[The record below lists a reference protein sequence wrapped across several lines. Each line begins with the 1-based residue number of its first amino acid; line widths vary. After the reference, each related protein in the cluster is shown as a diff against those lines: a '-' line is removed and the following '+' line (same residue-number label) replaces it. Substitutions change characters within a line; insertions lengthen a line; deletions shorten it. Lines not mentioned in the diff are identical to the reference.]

1 MNRIIFA
8 LFALG
13 TISCGAGTKASS
25 AALEGAPPAVAG
37 ADESSH
43 RAVTMDPVAPVSAT
57 SRAPIPPP
65 PAVVDI
71 PPRPATIALSRA
83 SRGAADPHLDLGDAA
98 FEKDDFAGAQKEY
111 EAARKADE
119 KHPGGE
125 TGLARTAI
133 AFLDLPTDYAV
144 AKGNKKLQVVA
155 AKLDVICK
163 KFEDFGPAWV
173 EAGRAK
179 LLLGDAAGALAALR
193 EGYRLLPNEP
203 EAASALGVALL
214 ATGDAAG
221 AEKYLARARDL
232 DPGSSA
238 RHGNLGTLYFLLGR
252 VPDAISEYDASARI
266 APNDA
271 KAHADLG
278 TALLASGDFRRA
290 ELELGKAIA
299 QEPKRASF
307 KNNLGYAFQSQGK
320 LAAARAE
327 YDAALAIDPKLASA
341 WINLATLLAKSPA
354 TRGDARKA
362 LLKAQALDAT
372 DPRVKANLEELDALE
387 KGHATP

>member
-1 MNRIIFA
+1 
-8 LFALG
+8 
-13 TISCGAGTKASS
+13 
-25 AALEGAPPAVAG
+25 
-37 ADESSH
+37 
-43 RAVTMDPVAPVSAT
+43 
-57 SRAPIPPP
+57 
-65 PAVVDI
+65 
-71 PPRPATIALSRA
+71 
-83 SRGAADPHLDLGDAA
+83 LDLGDTA
-98 FEKDDFAGAQKEY
+98 FEKDDYAGARKAY
-111 EAARKADE
+111 ESARKADE

-125 TGLARTAI
+125 TGIARTAI
-133 AFLDLPTDYAV
+133 AMLNLPTDYAV
-144 AKGNKKLQVVA
+144 AKGN
-155 AKLDVICK
+155 AKLLAVATSLDAICK
-163 KFEDFGPAWV
+163 KFEDYGPAWV

-179 LLLGDAAGALAALR
+179 LLLGDAPGALTALR

-214 ATGDAAG
+214 ATGDAPG
-221 AEKYLARARDL
+221 AEKYLSRARDL
-232 DPGSSA
+232 DPGSAA
-238 RHGNLGTLYFLLGR
+238 RHGNLGTLFFLLGR
-252 VPDAISEYDASARI
+252 VPDAIGEYDSAARI

-271 KAHADLG
+271 KSHADLG

-307 KNNLGYAFQSQGK
+307 KNNLGYAYQSQGK
-320 LAAARAE
+320 LAAAKAE
-327 YDAALAIDPKLASA
+327 YDAALALDPKLASA